1 MTCWKSYRRNVG
13 GKATQLK
20 KGHKLIPS
28 KMETYSEDDSS
39 SSVIVINRPK
49 SQVFKDAVKVQPES
63 FLSHN
68 TEILPTKV
76 GPEKQID

>member
-1 MTCWKSYRRNVG
+1 
-13 GKATQLK
+13 
-20 KGHKLIPS
+20 
-28 KMETYSEDDSS
+28 METYSEDDSS